1 MSTAVKVIY
10 FAPKPKGTSTAEF
23 RRRWRQHG
31 ELAMSL
37 PNFRHMTRY
46 EQRDALTAAELDAEV
61 LPPGGAELGGV
72 GQIWIRDDEA
82 AAAVFAD
89 PDVALLEKDEE
100 ETFGRRLGSRLM
112 PTRERVVV
120 DKGTELLSIVA
131 QLHRREG
138 VSREQFAR
146 AWDEV
151 ADRIAASP
159 DVTHHLARYVL
170 NQVMPA
176 SEEADGVV
184 EVGFAS
190 AQDAV
195 AFRTDSGLRQLL
207 TPFEAE
213 FQDPARMVAVLTS
226 TTVLYDE
233 RA

>member
-1 MSTAVKVIY
+1 MGAAVKVIY
-10 FAPKPKGTSTAEF
+10 FAPKPKETSTAAF
-23 RRRWRQHG
+23 RRRWREHG

-37 PNFRHMTRY
+37 PNFQHMTRY
-46 EQRDALTAAELDAEV
+46 EQRDALTAEELDAEV

-100 ETFGRRLGSRLM
+100 ETFGQRLGSRLM
-112 PTRERVVV
+112 PTRERVVL
-120 DKGTELLSIVA
+120 DKGTAELSIVA
-131 QLHRREG
+131 QMQRRYG
-138 VSREQFAR
+138 VSRERFAE
-146 AWDEV
+146 AWNEV

-159 DVTHHLARYVL
+159 EVSRHLARYVV
-170 NQVMPA
+170 NQVMPS

-190 AQDAV
+190 APDAV

-207 TPFEAE
+207 APFEAE
-213 FQDPARMVAVLTS
+213 FQDAARMVAVLTS

-233 RA
+233 QA